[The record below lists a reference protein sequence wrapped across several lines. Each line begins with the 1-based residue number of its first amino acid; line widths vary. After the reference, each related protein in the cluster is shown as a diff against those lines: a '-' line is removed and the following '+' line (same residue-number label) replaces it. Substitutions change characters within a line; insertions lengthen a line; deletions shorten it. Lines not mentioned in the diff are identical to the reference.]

1 MGLPVC
7 VYVNCGSFES
17 YESLIQVHIHKL
29 QLRLRRSSVSMFYIK
44 LISFQEFLFCSK
56 NKKELRLS
64 IQCRR
69 LVDQTNY

>member
-17 YESLIQVHIHKL
+17 YKL

-44 LISFQEFLFCSK
+44 LLSFQEFLFCSK